1 MMKRFQVFGT
11 LVFVIIAFIMTAN
24 SISRTANI
32 VSPDLAFTAAEAELC
47 MSYDNSETTDEA
59 EIECEGIEDSQ
70 HHRAHPIPITWHV
83 FGGSVMLIAG
93 IFTLNTRLRTRK
105 PALHRAFGYAFVF
118 ASIFA
123 GTTTLWMNF
132 MFPERYSTFNYLSN
146 YVWGGALTII
156 PFIALYH
163 IFNRNIA
170 SHRAW
175 MIRNYCVAAGPA
187 AHRLLFFTYIGP
199 FEYLS
204 DIWDIC
210 LSVFTILIGEL
221 FIRRVH
227 LRRMISRVSV
237 FRHFMSS

>member
-1 MMKRFQVFGT
+1 MKPIHILGT
-11 LVFVIIAFIMTAN
+11 VLFVIIAVIMTAN
-24 SISRTANI
+24 SVTRTANV
-32 VSPDLAFTAAEAELC
+32 VSPGFAFTPAEIDLC
-47 MSYDNSETTDEA
+47 AVYETSENGVEP
-59 EIECEGIEDSQ
+59 EIECDEISTAQ
-70 HHRAHPIPITWHV
+70 HHRAHPVPIIWHV

-93 IFTLNTRLRTRK
+93 IFTLNTGLRVRQ

-118 ASIFA
+118 ASLFA

-132 MFPERYSTFNYLSN
+132 MFSDRFSTFNHLSN

-163 IFNRNIA
+163 IFNRNFA
-170 SHRAW
+170 AHRAW

-187 AHRLLFFTYIGP
+187 SHRLLFFTYIGP
-199 FEYLS
+199 FEYLG

-221 FIRRVH
+221 FIRRLN
-227 LRRMISRVSV
+227 LRRMIPRAFQLST
-237 FRHFMSS
+237 